1 MSFKRRTACV
11 AALLVLGTLAYA
23 AGRRFSPDLVAH
35 VVEEMLVQKAAP
47 AMDPAQVRRRLRES
61 AGAITDPELRLQKL
75 LALSQRLEKVQT
87 LAPGELERLLPPAA
101 AEGGRK
107 LMEPFLVPLV

>member
-11 AALLVLGTLAYA
+11 VALLGLGAAAYA
-23 AGRRFSPDLVAH
+23 AGRRFSPDLVSH

-47 AMDPAQVRRRLRES
+47 GTDPAQVRRRLRES
-61 AGAITDPELRLQKL
+61 TGAITDPELRLQGL

-87 LAPGELERLLPPAA
+87 LAPAELERLLPPAR

-107 LMEPFLVPLV
+107 

>member
-11 AALLVLGTLAYA
+11 TALLLICAAAYA

-47 AMDPAQVRRRLRES
+47 GTDPAQVRLRLRES
-61 AGAITDPELRLQKL
+61 TGAIADPELRLQRL

-87 LAPGELERLLPPAA
+87 LTPAELERLLAPAGA
-101 AEGGRK
+101 AGGPK
-107 LMEPFLVPLV
+107 